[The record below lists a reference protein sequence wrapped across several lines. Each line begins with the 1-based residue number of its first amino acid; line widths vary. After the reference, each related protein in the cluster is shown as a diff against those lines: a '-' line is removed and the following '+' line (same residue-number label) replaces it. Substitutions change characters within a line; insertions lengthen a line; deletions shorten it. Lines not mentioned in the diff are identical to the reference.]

1 MHTQNERKETRES
14 REKKE
19 MKNNNITIKRRAT
32 RTFACEQVT
41 ADLFSTFY
49 HNSWV
54 KLQSKQQQKVNRIQI
69 SKAQMTSVNTTES
82 KCRQEQSLL
91 TIKHLVFALFVGFLL
106 RSSEKPEQVWTKK
119 NQQHREIFLFVFQ
132 FRIAFDVVSVEFCPN
147 VPTSRRPYA
156 LFIMFLCLW
165 SISTL
170 KHRFA
175 HLVIFGNFN
184 VLLVAGIPAGMRRNV
199 AQALNETL
207 FKSMIS
213 LFQPANVIQ
222 HRWTIFEDPTTKKEQ
237 ERRTGHVWC
246 YKIENVSRTLAP
258 FIR

>member
-1 MHTQNERKETRES
+1 MHTQNEQKETRES
-14 REKKE
+14 REKNE

-119 NQQHREIFLFVFQ
+119 KPTTQRNIFVCF
-132 FRIAFDVVSVEFCPN
+132 
-147 VPTSRRPYA
+147 
-156 LFIMFLCLW
+156 
-165 SISTL
+165 SISNS
-170 KHRFA
+170 
-175 HLVIFGNFN
+175 IWCCFGWILSECSNIQTAICTVHHAF
-184 VLLVAGIPAGMRRNV
+184 VLMEH
-199 AQALNETL
+199 QH
-207 FKSMIS
+207 FKTS
-213 LFQPANVIQ
+213 
-222 HRWTIFEDPTTKKEQ
+222 
-237 ERRTGHVWC
+237 
-246 YKIENVSRTLAP
+246 
-258 FIR
+258 IRPSCHFRQL